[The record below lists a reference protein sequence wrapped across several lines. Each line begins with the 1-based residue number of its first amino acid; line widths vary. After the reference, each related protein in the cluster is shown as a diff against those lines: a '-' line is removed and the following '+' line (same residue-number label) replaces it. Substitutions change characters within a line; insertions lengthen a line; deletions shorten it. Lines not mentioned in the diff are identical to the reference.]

1 MTTRRER
8 AKEPT
13 AKQNKQLAEME
24 EASKMLKI
32 QSRKNL
38 HAGDIYVDFAKL
50 TFGGLVI
57 GNVLN
62 KDEYTYIIL
71 VVGCVLVIILLWIGN
86 YKFNKGNQNV

>member
-8 AKEPT
+8 AKEPV
-13 AKQNKQLAEME
+13 ARLNKQLVEME

-57 GNVLN
+57 GTCLTKMN
-62 KDEYTYIIL
+62 IHISS
-71 VVGCVLVIILLWIGN
+71 W
-86 YKFNKGNQNV
+86 